1 MPVKCSG
8 SPEKTS
14 DVATFPRNHS
24 NSRESAKI
32 VGIIRPSLYHG
43 FDDPEIPKFHYGSH
57 YSSAGIVLFYLLR
70 LEPFTT
76 LSHQLQA
83 GPGTPPP
90 ALFPVS
96 PFQCPVISR
105 FTQYCAT
112 SV

>member
-76 LSHQLQA
+76 LSHQLQGGKFDHA
-83 GPGTPPP
+83 DR
-90 ALFPVS
+90 LFHDVVG
-96 PFQCPVISR
+96 QCR
-105 FTQYCAT
+105 FTL
-112 SV
+112 SKPR